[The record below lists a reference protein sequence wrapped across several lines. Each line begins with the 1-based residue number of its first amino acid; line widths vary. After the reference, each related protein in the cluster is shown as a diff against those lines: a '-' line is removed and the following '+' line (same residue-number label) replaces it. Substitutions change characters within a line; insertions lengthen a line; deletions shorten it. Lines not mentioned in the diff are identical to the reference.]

1 MPPETTKAVPAA
13 DDQYWQSIDQWM
25 DSTQFET
32 MIKTE
37 FPEDAGEW
45 LDPVSRRQFLTVM
58 GASAALAGAVGCN
71 PSLKPAPAKKVVP
84 YVKQPDQILPGI
96 PLFFA
101 TAYPQQSGVGLGLL
115 VKQTEGRPIK
125 IEGNP
130 NHPGSLGSTD
140 LYSQGSILSL
150 YDPDRAK
157 EVKLSGRPS
166 GYDTFVTTIKSE
178 LEKQG
183 GKQGDGVRFLTEPS
197 TSPTFIA
204 LIDEFTKRFPKAKWI
219 QYEPISR
226 DNSRKAIQ
234 AAFGAPANV
243 VTKFDKAKVALAI
256 DCDFLAAGVGAV
268 RSARDFMANRKVR
281 SVPQSI
287 AKGEGVAVG
296 SMNRLYA
303 VETMLTATGAVAD
316 HRLTLKPSQV
326 ADFTKALA
334 AKLGVVGVTAPALTG
349 LAAQWLD
356 PLVKDLQDAKGTAV
370 VLVGDQQPAAV
381 HFLALAINEKLGAF
395 GNTVT
400 FTEPIETRP
409 TDLNDLKVLTDDMK
423 AGKVDLLFIVGGN
436 PAYDAPVDFDFV
448 GALKEMKGTKVRL
461 NVYEDETSFLGQCQ
475 WFLNST
481 HYLETW
487 GDVRAYDG
495 TVSVQQP
502 LIAPLYNGKSPLE
515 LLATLL
521 SYGINDPL
529 ELVQATWKKFHD
541 ATVKSADFES
551 WWQKCLRDGVVP
563 GTAMPPK
570 TVSAVKS
577 VGEVLADKAFALPVA
592 TAGFEVQFRAD
603 PTIYDGRYANT
614 GWLQELPKPITKLT
628 WDNAAIVSPATAE
641 KLGITNSF
649 AYTGGENGRT
659 IADLARLTVNGGVI
673 EKIAVFILPSHA
685 DDAITLHLGYGRTHA
700 GKVGTGAEKG
710 AQGPGFNT
718 YTLRTSAAMWNA
730 TGATLEKRDET
741 FFLAC
746 TQGQYLMESRKP
758 ARHATVAQ
766 FKADREFAQVPA
778 ASAAEYKEL
787 RELTPGTVEDFKRLG
802 QTHPYE
808 QKHGSDHRAE
818 EHAHGGHDKR
828 MTPLSLYPNNP
839 STVNGV
845 EASKAYR
852 RWGMAIDLGA
862 CIGCNVCVM
871 ACVSENN
878 TPVVGKETVTKGR
891 AMHWIRV
898 DRYFSI
904 PGEETQS
911 DSLGAANT
919 SAEYRATQVKRSD
932 SIRTHF
938 QPIVCQQC
946 EKAPCEVVCPVAAT
960 VHCADGLNDM
970 VYNRCVGTRYCSNN
984 CPYKVRRFNFIQY
997 SDYSTESLKLLNNP
1011 EVTVRTRGVMEKCTY
1026 CVQRIRNAEMETERE
1041 FDKRKAAGK
1050 TDKFGRPKIMDG
1062 EIVTACQAA
1071 CPTLAITFGDI
1082 NDDSSAVLRA
1092 KAEDHNYGLLAE
1104 LGVMPRTSYLAAI
1117 RNPNPAMPKGA

>member
-1 MPPETTKAVPAA
+1 MPPETKPAA
-13 DDQYWQSIDQWM
+13 TGEQYWQSIDQWM

-32 MIKTE
+32 MMKSE

-58 GASAALAGAVGCN
+58 GASLALAGAVGCN
-71 PSLKPAPAKKVVP
+71 PSLKPAPAHKVYP
-84 YVKQPDQILPGI
+84 YAKQPEQLLPGI

-101 TAYPQQSGVGLGLL
+101 TAYAQQSGVGLGLL

-140 LYSQGSILSL
+140 IYSQASILSL

-157 EVKLSGRPS
+157 EVKLSGRPGS
-166 GYDTFVTTIKSE
+166 YDNFVTSIKFE
-178 LEKQG
+178 LEKQLP
-183 GKQGDGVRFLTEPS
+183 KQGDGVRFLTEPS

-204 LIDEFTKRFPKAKWI
+204 LVDEFTRRYPKAKWI
-219 QYEPISR
+219 QYEPVSR
-226 DNSRKAIQ
+226 DHARKAVQ

-243 VTKFDKAKVALAI
+243 VYKLDKAKVALAL
-256 DCDFLAAGVGAV
+256 DSDFLTCGPGSV
-268 RSARDFMANRKVR
+268 RNARDFVKNRKVR
-281 SVPQSI
+281 TVKESI
-287 AKGEGVAVG
+287 AAGEGIPVEA
-296 SMNRLYA
+296 MNRLYA
-303 VETMLTATGAVAD
+303 VETMLTSTGAVAD

-334 AKLGVVGVTAPALTG
+334 AKLGVVGVVAPPLPEFATQWIAP
-349 LAAQWLD
+349 LAA
-356 PLVKDLQDAKGTAV
+356 DLLAAKGAAV

-381 HFLALAINEKLGAF
+381 HFLAMAINEKLGAF
-395 GNTVT
+395 GTTVT

-409 TDLNDLKVLTDDMK
+409 TDLNDLKVLTDDMN
-423 AGKVDLLFIVGGN
+423 AGKVDLLFLVGGN

-448 GALKEMKGTKVRL
+448 GALKGMKGTKVRL
-461 NVYEDETSFLGQCQ
+461 NGYEDETSFDGQCQ
-475 WFLNST
+475 WFLNAS

-487 GDVRAYDG
+487 GDVRAFDG

-541 ATVKSADFES
+541 ATDKGTDFEA

-563 GTAMPPK
+563 GTAMPAK
-570 TVSAVKS
+570 TVAAVKPA
-577 VGEVLADKAFALPVA
+577 GEVLADKAFALPA
-592 TAGFEVQFRAD
+592 PPAEGFEVQFRAD

-641 KLGITNSF
+641 KLGVTNSF
-649 AYTGGENGRT
+649 AWTGGENGRT
-659 IADLARLTVNGGVI
+659 IADLAKLTLDGRSI
-673 EKIAVFILPSHA
+673 ENIAVFILPGHA
-685 DDAITLHLGYGRTHA
+685 DDAVTLHLGFGRTRS

-710 AQGPGFNT
+710 AKGPGFNT
-718 YTLRTSAAMWNA
+718 YALRTAAAPWNA
-730 TGATLEKRDET
+730 TGATLVKKPET

-766 FKADREFAQVPA
+766 FQADREFAQVPA

-802 QTHPYE
+802 FTHPYE
-808 QKHGSDHRAE
+808 QHHGS
-818 EHAHGGHDKR
+818 EHAHEPHDKR
-828 MTPLSLYPNNP
+828 MVPLTLYPKNP
-839 STVNGV
+839 STIGGV

-862 CIGCNVCVM
+862 CIGCNVCVI

-904 PGEETQS
+904 PGDETQS
-911 DSLGAANT
+911 DELGKANT
-919 SAEYRATQVKRSD
+919 SDAYRAGQVKRSD

-946 EKAPCEVVCPVAAT
+946 EKAPCEVVCPVGAT
-960 VHCADGLNDM
+960 VHSADGLNDM

-997 SDYSTESLKLLNNP
+997 SDYTTESLKLLRNP

-1050 TDKFGRPKIMDG
+1050 VDKFGRPKIMDG

-1071 CPTLAITFGDI
+1071 CPTAAITFGDI

-1104 LGVMPRTSYLAAI
+1104 LNTSPRTSYLAAI